1 MWLGLRSALSSLTGS
16 QVRFRCLQGFLAG
29 RLVFAVDVTLT
40 SVQTCLQEGDLINP
54 VAPVFALLISH
65 AFGKAPVHRTL
76 HRGTLPRRLP
86 TLSGLAMASGWFAER
101 TQTGWISSKKE
112 LIAIDETSPVT
123 PMTALVIDAD
133 GHLTYMGED
142 GCRRQIVGDP
152 ELLAR
157 LQQLQGKD
165 CVDGDGRS

>member
-1 MWLGLRSALSSLTGS
+1 
-16 QVRFRCLQGFLAG
+16 
-29 RLVFAVDVTLT
+29 
-40 SVQTCLQEGDLINP
+40 
-54 VAPVFALLISH
+54 
-65 AFGKAPVHRTL
+65 
-76 HRGTLPRRLP
+76 
-86 TLSGLAMASGWFAER
+86 MASGWCAER

-112 LIAIDETSPVT
+112 RIAIDETSPVT

>member
-1 MWLGLRSALSSLTGS
+1 M
-16 QVRFRCLQGFLAG
+16 
-29 RLVFAVDVTLT
+29 DMN
-40 SVQTCLQEGDLINP
+40 E
-54 VAPVFALLISH
+54 
-65 AFGKAPVHRTL
+65 
-76 HRGTLPRRLP
+76 
-86 TLSGLAMASGWFAER
+86 
-101 TQTGWISSKKE
+101 E

-157 LQQLQGKD
+157 LQQLQGRD
-165 CVDGDGRS
+165 CADGDVNGD